1 MFIAF
6 VLLQSPEKEPA
17 AVGLFTFFGR
27 YGSVVYFFGRYGS
40 VVYARLAAYS
50 NLYSVPAVLLYVLV
64 SRKLGNGF
72 GLGGGLEG

>member
-17 AVGLFTFFGR
+17 AVGLFT
-27 YGSVVYFFGRYGS
+27 FFGRYGS